1 MGRESRR
8 NPRFACSLELQ
19 IVGIDRRAVIRRGD
33 ISLSGLFVGLDR
45 DVGKPG
51 TVHVLRLRTRD
62 KARRVEVQARLA
74 RVTSSDDLLCGVVVT
89 GAGFEVLAYEAEA
102 REAYADFVAHVAG
115 SQLSTENPAEVIDAV
130 SVRTDWPL
138 RKGERLSIE
147 VPSRNGGALRYA
159 GYAVRSR
166 KAKDGTYR
174 TRVEWDAARAVE
186 AEQEVGGIR
195 EALDQGPPHLAG
207 ELARFGLPSLLG
219 LLALERASGRLR
231 LDGPFGSAT
240 VFLRDGAVVD
250 VSGDDDPIERLA
262 TLCRWDAGRF
272 AMHLG
277 RIRCADRVRTSTT
290 ALLLELARQEDELA
304 RVA

>member
-8 NPRFACSLELQ
+8 HPRFACSLELQ
-19 IVGIDRRAVIRRGD
+19 IVGIDRRAVMRRGD

-51 TVHVLRLRTRD
+51 TVYILRLRSRD
-62 KARRVEVQARLA
+62 KQTRVEVEARLA
-74 RVTSSDDLLCGVVVT
+74 RVTSSDDLLRGRVVT
-89 GAGFEVLAYEAEA
+89 GAGFEVLAYDADA
-102 REAYADFVAHVAG
+102 REAYAGFVAHVAE
-115 SQLSTENPAEVIDAV
+115 SQLATDDAADVIDAV
-130 SVRTDWPL
+130 TVRTDWQL
-138 RKGERLSIE
+138 RKGERLAIE
-147 VPSRNGGALRYA
+147 VPTQNGGALRYA

-174 TRVEWDAARAVE
+174 TRVEWDAAQPVE

-195 EALDQGPPHLAG
+195 EALDQGPPHLSG
-207 ELARFGLPSLLG
+207 ELARFGLPTLLG

-231 LDGPFGSAT
+231 LDGPFGAAT

-250 VSGDDDPIERLA
+250 VSGDGDPIERLA
-262 TLCRWDAGRF
+262 TLCRWDAGQF
-272 AMHLG
+272 TMHLG
-277 RIRCADRVRTSTT
+277 RTSGPDRVRTPTT